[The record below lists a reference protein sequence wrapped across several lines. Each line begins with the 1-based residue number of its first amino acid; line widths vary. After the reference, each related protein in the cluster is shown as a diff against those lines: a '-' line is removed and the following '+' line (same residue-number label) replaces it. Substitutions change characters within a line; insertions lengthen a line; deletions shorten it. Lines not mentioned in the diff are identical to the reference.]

1 MIALVPLCVC
11 VAVGLDLPA
20 LRRRCSAPLVHTAI
34 VTWALLAFAAL
45 WIDAESP
52 HAMTARGMRAAA
64 AGEPTAAAAQLAH
77 AAAQAPHDWLPRLA
91 LAELLIGQQAS
102 PEVVQPWLELADG
115 RLDLASRHFLLA
127 SVLRRHGR
135 PDEALNQ
142 ARQGIALDPD
152 SPVLYAIAADVLAA
166 QGDREGAVRAW
177 REALRLSP
185 HSRTA
190 HASLAGLL
198 DQLGH
203 LGVPSQHERGGAG
216 GTRLRTT
223 NLRPPL
229 VDQMRAARAL
239 LRDVEALVHEDGMTP
254 ASSDAVGAAGA
265 GADAGARSIDPA
277 HVRGA
282 QGRVGN
288 RQGGTQVHGIT
299 ALFHGEPRSP

>member
-1 MIALVPLCVC
+1 
-11 VAVGLDLPA
+11 
-20 LRRRCSAPLVHTAI
+20 
-34 VTWALLAFAAL
+34 
-45 WIDAESP
+45 
-52 HAMTARGMRAAA
+52 MTARAMRAAA

-198 DQLGH
+198 DQLGQ
-203 LGVPSQHERGGAG
+203 GEEAAWQWGY
-216 GTRLRTT
+216 
-223 NLRPPL
+223 
-229 VDQMRAARAL
+229 AARL
-239 LRDVEALVHEDGMTP
+239 PDG
-254 ASSDAVGAAGA
+254 
-265 GADAGARSIDPA
+265 R
-277 HVRGA
+277 
-282 QGRVGN
+282 
-288 RQGGTQVHGIT
+288 
-299 ALFHGEPRSP
+299 